1 MRIGEGTGVRLHEDG
16 ASFSVTAAM
25 ELLMLRGSGPDV
37 VGRTGSSQAVFANR
51 QGGRSAL
58 PGLYTWG

>member
-1 MRIGEGTGVRLHEDG
+1 
-16 ASFSVTAAM
+16 M